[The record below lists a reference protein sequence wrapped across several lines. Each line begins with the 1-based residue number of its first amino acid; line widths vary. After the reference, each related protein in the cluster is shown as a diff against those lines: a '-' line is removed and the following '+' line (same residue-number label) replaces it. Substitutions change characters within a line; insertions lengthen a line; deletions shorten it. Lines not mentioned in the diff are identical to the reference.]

1 MNNSDY
7 LDLISALNYSYNF
20 LGSNIA
26 MILRKL
32 EEFNGSETLSACTAW
47 NSIQY
52 VIMGDDNERL
62 PYPIADYKIFTDYVS
77 HKPPKDVEQVH
88 IRFTNHEGDGFLETE
103 INHPPFFICDHINS
117 TGKNPLIG
125 KNIDEI
131 GVRFPDQTEV
141 YSKKWMAQFPE
152 IKRKI
157 GFSGVLPDD
166 NKYVQIQSNFLF
178 CAIVYL
184 EVKIKLY
191 VRDLWICN
199 IYIQHQR

>member
-103 INHPPFFICDHINS
+103 INLSELRWGASCFKKSGFYDIAILDCRSKLLIRSEFKSRSNQEFLSMFLMNS
-117 TGKNPLIG
+117 MYHS
-125 KNIDEI
+125 
-131 GVRFPDQTEV
+131 Q
-141 YSKKWMAQFPE
+141 Y
-152 IKRKI
+152 
-157 GFSGVLPDD
+157 VLGLRNEKAPI
-166 NKYVQIQSNFLF
+166 VQGD
-178 CAIVYL
+178 C
-184 EVKIKLY
+184 
-191 VRDLWICN
+191 CC
-199 IYIQHQR
+199 HCP